1 MDKEREFTRA
11 SNAVTGVI
19 RQIWTKYSRSKKAPP
34 SALETHPSDWTA
46 CYLGSKTSA
55 SNKMIHIPIAVIE
68 LKRSISKG
76 IKL

>member
-34 SALETHPSDWTA
+34 SALETHPSD
-46 CYLGSKTSA
+46 
-55 SNKMIHIPIAVIE
+55 
-68 LKRSISKG
+68 
-76 IKL
+76 